1 MLHIKFCVKFF
12 GSKGKVKTS
21 GSYKNLISMRKTLS
35 VTQEKQNTPQRLN
48 MSTSADNSLTGNKTF
63 IPFSL
68 LSVFSVIDFYL

>member
-1 MLHIKFCVKFF
+1 
-12 GSKGKVKTS
+12 
-21 GSYKNLISMRKTLS
+21 MRKTLS

-48 MSTSADNSLTGNKTF
+48 MNTSADNSLTGNKTF